1 MVLEGYWTGSVG
13 STNPIPLH
21 YQHIKRTKMKKIFL
35 LLALLAMGSMGSAQ
49 QTKVMIRAKA
59 KDAKFIGSSIGGAHV
74 LVKNTENGQILAE
87 GITQGST
94 GNTDLI
100 MNTPKGRHDQIS
112 DGNTAGFLAVM
123 DLERPT
129 FAQVEVRAPYHRKN
143 AMVSSTTQLWLIPG
157 KDILGD
163 GIQLEFSGYVVDILT
178 PNTHQYVSLKSLSQ
192 GIDIRA
198 SIVMMCGCPIEQ
210 GGLWD
215 SSGMEARALVKK
227 DGKDFGSIDLV
238 NPSRNIFEGRIDIRE
253 TGNYGITLYAY
264 DPNTGNTGLDRIDF
278 VVTD

>member
-1 MVLEGYWTGSVG
+1 
-13 STNPIPLH
+13 
-21 YQHIKRTKMKKIFL
+21 MKKAFL
-35 LLALLAMGSMGSAQ
+35 LLALLAVGTMGFAQ

-59 KDAKFIGSSIGGAHV
+59 KDAKFIGNSIGGAHV

-94 GNTDLI
+94 GNTELI

-112 DGNTAGFLAVM
+112 DGNTAGFLAVL
-123 DLERPT
+123 DLTGPT
-129 FAQVEVRAPYHRKN
+129 FVQVEVRAPFHRKN
-143 AMVSSTTQLWLIPG
+143 AMVSSTTQLWVIPG

-163 GIQLEFSGYVVDILT
+163 GIVLDFSGYAIDILT

-192 GIDIRA
+192 GLQVRA
-198 SIVMMCGCPIEQ
+198 NIVMMCGCPIEK

-215 SSGMEARALVKK
+215 SSGMEVKALVKK
-227 DGKDFGSIDLV
+227 DGKDFGSIDLA
-238 NPSRNIFEGRIDIRE
+238 NPSRNIFEGQLEIRE

-264 DPNTGNTGLDRIDF
+264 DPSTGNTGLDRIDF